1 MPRRERTLR
10 DSVCLALQPLNAI
23 AVENPIIPGTPDV
36 NYAEGW
42 IELKSWEHWPRMAS
56 TALKMDHWTPY
67 QRVWHIRRSRVGGR
81 TYVLLEIV
89 QGHHFLLLEGGA
101 AARILGKSTRSQ
113 LEQAALALWE
123 GKQAMKT
130 GLLAI
135 LQEQNLKISIAN
147 LPRLS
152 AHVPPL
158 DPDTPVD

>member
-1 MPRRERTLR
+1 VPRRERTLR

-42 IELKSWEHWPRMAS
+42 IELKSWEYWPKRP
-56 TALKMDHWTPY
+56 TTTLIMDHWTPQ

-89 QGHHFLLLEGGA
+89 QGHHYLLLEGGA

-113 LEQAALALWE
+113 LEQAALAVWG
-123 GKQAMKT
+123 GKQEMKI
-130 GLLAI
+130 GLLEVLRA
-135 LQEQNLKISIAN
+135 LNSS
-147 LPRLS
+147 LPNAPRDATCDGAPTDS
-152 AHVPPL
+152 
-158 DPDTPVD
+158 